1 MKIERFN
8 GDFEFLSNM
17 YPCDIEYGGTSFN
30 SVEQAYQYYKTTSPK
45 EKLNILRCNE
55 PKKAKVLAK
64 KFKYVREDWLKFRI
78 GLMYQLLKLKFEIP
92 ELRDA
97 LLLTN
102 GYELIE
108 GNWWGDHYWGVC
120 DGVGENNLGKLL
132 MKIRDELGHIQ

>member
-17 YPCDIEYGGTSFN
+17 YPCDIEYEGVSFN
-30 SVEQAYQYYKTTSPK
+30 SVEQAYQYHKTTSPK
-45 EKLNILRCNE
+45 EKMNILRCNQ
-55 PKKAKVLAK
+55 PKKTKVLAK
-64 KFKYVREDWLKFRI
+64 KFKYVREDWLKFRL
-78 GLMYQLLKLKFEIP
+78 GLMYRLLKLKFEIP
-92 ELRDA
+92 ELREA

-102 GYELIE
+102 GYELVE

-132 MKIRDELGHIQ
+132 MKIRDEVNSGT

>member
-17 YPCDIEYGGTSFN
+17 YLCDIEYEGVSFN
-30 SVEQAYQYYKTTSPK
+30 SVEQAYQYHKTTSPK
-45 EKLNILRCNE
+45 EKMNILRCNQ
-55 PKKAKVLAK
+55 PKKTKVLAK
-64 KFKYVREDWLKFRI
+64 KFKYVREDWLKFRL

-102 GYELIE
+102 GYELVE

-132 MKIRDELGHIQ
+132 MKVRNELGHIQ

>member
-17 YPCDIEYGGTSFN
+17 YPCDIEYEGVSFN
-30 SVEQAYQYYKTTSPK
+30 SVEQAYQYHKTTSPK
-45 EKLNILRCNE
+45 EKMNILRCNQ
-55 PKKAKVLAK
+55 PKKTKVLAK
-64 KFKYVREDWLKFRI
+64 KFKYVREDWLKFRL
-78 GLMYQLLKLKFEIP
+78 GLMYRLLKLKFEIP
-92 ELRDA
+92 ELREA

-102 GYELIE
+102 GYELVE

-132 MKIRDELGHIQ
+132 MKVRDEVNSGT